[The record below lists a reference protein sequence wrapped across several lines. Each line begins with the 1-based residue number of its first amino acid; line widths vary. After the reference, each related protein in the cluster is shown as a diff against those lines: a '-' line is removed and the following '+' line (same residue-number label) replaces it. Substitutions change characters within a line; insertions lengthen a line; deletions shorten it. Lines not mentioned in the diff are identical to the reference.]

1 MALKYNAANPNTT
14 WINSN
19 GFIAFYLVLVVA
31 VHLILL
37 SVPLCPTEWAWT
49 CTNALHSLV
58 RLSLSLSLC
67 VSVSVCLSLSLSL
80 PSRCLTR

>member
-58 RLSLSLSLC
+58 RLSLSLSL
-67 VSVSVCLSLSLSL
+67 SLCLCLCASRSLSLY
-80 PSRCLTR
+80 PRAA